1 MDWNTFLKFAGI
13 LLLLIVV
20 EKIGKWLLHE
30 WSPGDTTVP
39 TIILRVILF
48 GSCLSSCGCGCRR
61 CSDDRKKTIAIILFD
76 YWRR

>member
-1 MDWNTFLKFAGI
+1 MSWDWNTFLKFAGI

-39 TIILRVILF
+39 TIVLRVILF
-48 GSCLSSCGCGCRR
+48 GIVFIVLWLWLP
-61 CSDDRKKTIAIILFD
+61 KVL
-76 YWRR
+76 

>member
-1 MDWNTFLKFAGI
+1 MSWDWNTILKFAGI

-39 TIILRVILF
+39 TIVLRVILF
-48 GSCLSSCGCGCRR
+48 GIVFIVLWLWLP
-61 CSDDRKKTIAIILFD
+61 KVL
-76 YWRR
+76 

>member
-1 MDWNTFLKFAGI
+1 MSWDWNTILKFVGI

-39 TIILRVILF
+39 TIVLRVILF
-48 GSCLSSCGCGCRR
+48 GVVFIVLWLWLP
-61 CSDDRKKTIAIILFD
+61 KVL
-76 YWRR
+76 

>member
-1 MDWNTFLKFAGI
+1 MSWDLNTILKFAGI

-39 TIILRVILF
+39 TIVLRVILF
-48 GSCLSSCGCGCRR
+48 GIVFIVLWLWLP
-61 CSDDRKKTIAIILFD
+61 KVL
-76 YWRR
+76 

>member
-1 MDWNTFLKFAGI
+1 MSWDWNTILKFAGI

-39 TIILRVILF
+39 TIVLRVILF
-48 GSCLSSCGCGCRR
+48 GVVFIVL
-61 CSDDRKKTIAIILFD
+61 LF
-76 YWRR
+76 WLPKVF